1 MELLH
6 ELAEP
11 YSFHGW
17 HIETT
22 WERFEGQYVS
32 AAVVVADPGDDCA
45 PARMLFSRP
54 HDDVHAALREA
65 RAHAEQAVLEELRQT
80 VR

>member
-1 MELLH
+1 METH
-6 ELAEP
+6 ELAKP

-32 AAVVVADPGDDCA
+32 AAVVVADPEDEAA

-54 HDDVHAALREA
+54 HDSVHAALTEA
-65 RAHAEQAVLEELRQT
+65 REQAEQAVLEELRQAI
-80 VR
+80 R

>member
-1 MELLH
+1 MEMH
-6 ELAEP
+6 ELAKP

-32 AAVVVADPGDDCA
+32 AAVVVADPADDVA

-54 HDDVHAALREA
+54 HDNVQAALCEA
-65 RAHAEQAVLEELRQT
+65 REQAERAVLEELRQAEF
-80 VR
+80 R

>member
-1 MELLH
+1 MEMQ
-6 ELAEP
+6 ELARP

-32 AAVVVADPGDDCA
+32 AAVVVPEPEDDTA

-54 HDDVHAALREA
+54 HDTVHAALCEA
-65 RAHAEQAVLEELRQT
+65 RAQAEQAVLEELRHGF
-80 VR
+80 R

>member
-1 MELLH
+1 MEIH

-32 AAVVVADPGDDCA
+32 AAVVVADPEDDSA

-54 HDDVHAALREA
+54 HDDVHTALREA
-65 RAHAEQAVLEELRQT
+65 REQAEQAVLEELRSA